1 MKSLKEFSYTKT
13 KDAEDPK
20 SKSSIFLKS
29 PLSSLE
35 DRANQAVRLTK
46 EDWRHQM
53 RQVTENENETQ
64 ELIEESKIDQNTE
77 GVRFENSAV

>member
-64 ELIEESKIDQNTE
+64 ELIEE
-77 GVRFENSAV
+77 

>member
-29 PLSSLE
+29 PLSSLD
-35 DRANQAVRLTK
+35 DRPNHVVKLSK
-46 EDWRHQM
+46 EEWRNQM

-64 ELIEESKIDQNTE
+64 ELIEESKID
-77 GVRFENSAV
+77 